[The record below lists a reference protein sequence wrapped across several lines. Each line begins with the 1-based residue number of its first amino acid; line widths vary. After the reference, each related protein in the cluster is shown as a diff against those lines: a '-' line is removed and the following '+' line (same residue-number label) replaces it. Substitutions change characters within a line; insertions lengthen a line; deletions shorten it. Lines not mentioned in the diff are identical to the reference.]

1 MSPEKKPE
9 KQKPERS
16 TSEAE
21 AEILRPGLER
31 RLRAAK
37 SEKSG
42 IDSKS
47 VSCKDLIDAAKT
59 TNNKFTLASIELFEF
74 AHIAKSK
81 SSEQAEKLAQVI
93 EREISTQ
100 LRHEDRVAYAGSG
113 KYFIYL
119 PETAKTEST
128 MVLERLSRQ
137 ICKRSQKR
145 PVAPQV
151 SLSFK
156 VIPLDTITQCTETSK
171 PAQSKEPVQGLTRD
185 QRNTHFENW
194 LGRYK
199 LIQQTDAAEWKEH
212 DVWQELWQDLWTDC
226 RTVCIRRFNLSGSLE
241 SDTRKQLANNLSSIQ
256 ISGLALLPHLL
267 DFHIGEDFV
276 CLSFLPHPEEKQPLN
291 SSVKTAHNLL
301 IAVCDSFLQLNS
313 MTPPLVP
320 PELTEDNFF
329 SGSTENEFVYRSFDE
344 YIISA
349 LTAST
354 SPAEKTSQ
362 TQDIRS
368 FSELAKAISKSFAT
382 DECFSTAIEL
392 LTDSSKNK
400 NPLGSIQ
407 KLRAILKRHEE
418 RLRRTQT
425 SKIEGKP

>member
-21 AEILRPGLER
+21 AEKLRPGLER

-42 IDSKS
+42 LDSKS
-47 VSCKDLIDAAKT
+47 VSCKDLIDTAKT

-74 AHIAKSK
+74 AHIANSK
-81 SSEQAEKLAQVI
+81 SSEQAEKLAQII
-93 EREISTQ
+93 EREITTQ
-100 LRHEDRVAYAGSG
+100 LRHDDRAAYAGSG

-128 MVLERLSRQ
+128 MVLERLSRH
-137 ICKRSQKR
+137 ICKRNQKR
-145 PVAPQV
+145 PIAPQV

-156 VIPLDTITQCTETSK
+156 VIPLDTITQCTESSK
-171 PAQSKEPVQGLTRD
+171 TAHSKEPLQALAKD
-185 QRNTHFENW
+185 QRDPYFENW
-194 LGRYK
+194 LARYK
-199 LIQQTDAAEWKEH
+199 LIQLNEAAEMKTH
-212 DVWQELWQDLWTDC
+212 DVWQELWQDLWTDS
-226 RTVCIRRFNLSGSLE
+226 RTVCIRRFNLSGTLDA
-241 SDTRKQLANNLSSIQ
+241 DTRKQLSDNLSSIQ
-256 ISGLALLPHLL
+256 INGLALLPHLL

-276 CLSFLPHPEEKQPLN
+276 CLSFLPHCGEKQPFN
-291 SSVKTAHNLL
+291 SSVKSAHNLL
-301 IAVCDSFLQLNS
+301 IAVCDLFLQLNA

-320 PELTEDNFF
+320 PELTEDNLL
-329 SGSTENEFVYRSFDE
+329 SGSTENEFVYHSLDE
-344 YIISA
+344 YLIST
-349 LTAST
+349 LTAC

-362 TQDIRS
+362 TQAIRS
-368 FSELAKAISKSFAT
+368 FSELTKAISKSFAT

-392 LTDSSKNK
+392 LEDSSKSK
-400 NPLGSIQ
+400 SLLGSIQ

-418 RLRRTQT
+418 RLRRMQP
-425 SKIEGKP
+425 SKSEGKP

>member
-1 MSPEKKPE
+1 MSAEKKPE

-21 AEILRPGLER
+21 AEKLRPGLER

-42 IDSKS
+42 LDSKS
-47 VSCKDLIDAAKT
+47 ISCKDLIDAAKT
-59 TNNKFTLASIELFEF
+59 TDNKFTLASIELFEF

-93 EREISTQ
+93 EREITTQ
-100 LRHEDRVAYAGSG
+100 LRQEDRVAYAGSG
-113 KYFIYL
+113 KYFVYL

-128 MVLERLSRQ
+128 MVLERLSRH

-145 PVAPQV
+145 PIAQQV

-156 VIPLDTITQCTETSK
+156 VIPLDAIAQCTERSK
-171 PAQSKEPVQGLTRD
+171 STQSKEPVQGLTKD
-185 QRNTHFENW
+185 QRDPHFENW
-194 LGRYK
+194 LARYK
-199 LIQQTDAAEWKEH
+199 LIQQTDAAELKAH
-212 DVWQELWQDLWTDC
+212 DVWQELRQDLWTGC
-226 RTVCIRRFNLSGSLE
+226 RTVCIRGFNLSGSLE
-241 SDTRKQLANNLSSIQ
+241 ADTRKQLSGNLSSIQ
-256 ISGLALLPHLL
+256 INGLALLPHLL

-276 CLSFLPHPEEKQPLN
+276 FLSFLPHTREKQPLN
-291 SSVKTAHNLL
+291 SSAKTAHNLL

-320 PELTEDNFF
+320 PELTEDNFLC
-329 SGSTENEFVYRSFDE
+329 GSTENEFVYHSFDQ
-344 YIISA
+344 YLISA
-349 LTAST
+349 LTASS

-362 TQDIRS
+362 TQAIRS
-368 FSELAKAISKSFAT
+368 FAELAKTISKSFAT
-382 DECFSTAIEL
+382 DECFSTAVEL

-407 KLRAILKRHEE
+407 KLRALLKRHEE
-418 RLRRTQT
+418 RLRRTQP